1 MNNLR
6 AFAFALA
13 LLLVTAPLVAA
24 EDSDGDGYDN
34 PSETFTIWDGADAYP
49 NNPDI
54 HDRLEVLDEQ
64 SGDRRH
70 TAWVRRTLDLAE
82 QLERRLMRD
91 AQETLV
97 REDQAVTYLLAAA
110 YPDRVGRRRHRGAQ
124 GGA

>member
-13 LLLVTAPLVAA
+13 LLLVTAPLASA

-54 HDRLEVLDEQ
+54 HEPVFSTGCDPPV
-64 SGDRRH
+64 
-70 TAWVRRTLDLAE
+70 AKLDLGE
-82 QLERRLMRD
+82 PVTFTCTCLLYTSPSPRD
-91 AQETLV
+91 
-97 REDQAVTYLLAAA
+97 
-110 YPDRVGRRRHRGAQ
+110 
-124 GGA
+124 

>member
-13 LLLVTAPLVAA
+13 LLLVMTPLAVA

-54 HDRLEVLDEQ
+54 HEAVFSTGCDPPVAKLDWVNLSRLRAP
-64 SGDRRH
+64 S
-70 TAWVRRTLDLAE
+70 A
-82 QLERRLMRD
+82 MRD
-91 AQETLV
+91 LSQSKSMLKWKKVNISPIVISLGHTTLIQKN
-97 REDQAVTYLLAAA
+97 ELN
-110 YPDRVGRRRHRGAQ
+110 
-124 GGA
+124 